1 MNEFLFNN
9 IFTKNAA
16 RKFVIHMYILFS
28 QVEGFETKTK
38 ELDENLDKLDQIWTI
53 SKEWEDFESATFGE
67 YLKNL
72 QTDYLVSCSK
82 QVQEKITAFCADKFD
97 NRIEIHQ
104 TIQQRMSIFAG
115 NLSIIEAFR
124 SKAIKDR
131 HWELISKSCG
141 FQAIQNNELVIGK
154 RITLVKEYYNISI
167 LLKRQIS
174 CR

>member
-1 MNEFLFNN
+1 MNSFST
-9 IFTKNAA
+9 INAV
-16 RKFVIHMYILFS
+16 RKFVINMYIPFS

-154 RITLVKEYYNISI
+154 RFTLVNEYYNTI
-167 LLKRQIS
+167 LKRKIS
-174 CR
+174 C

>member
-1 MNEFLFNN
+1 
-9 IFTKNAA
+9 
-16 RKFVIHMYILFS
+16 
-28 QVEGFETKTK
+28 
-38 ELDENLDKLDQIWTI
+38 LDENLDKLDQIWTI
-53 SKEWEDFESATFGE
+53 VKEWEDFEYETFGE

-72 QTDYLVSCSK
+72 KTDYLVSCSK
-82 QVQEKITAFCADKFD
+82 QIQDKITAFCVTKFD

-141 FQAIQNNELVIGK
+141 FQAIKNNELVIGK
-154 RITLVKEYYNISI
+154 I
-167 LLKRQIS
+167 LNYIYFIRVIICCLK
-174 CR
+174 

>member
-1 MNEFLFNN
+1 MNYLHFIY
-9 IFTKNAA
+9 IFIIFKNSH
-16 RKFVIHMYILFS
+16 VD
-28 QVEGFETKTK
+28 GFETKTK
-38 ELDENLDKLDQIWTI
+38 ELDENLNKLDQIWTI
-53 SKEWEDFESATFGE
+53 VKEWEDFESETFGE

-72 QTDYLVSCSK
+72 KTDYLVSCSK
-82 QVQEKITAFCADKFD
+82 QIQDKITAFCADKFD

-141 FQAIQNNELVIGK
+141 FQAIQNNELVIGTV
-154 RITLVKEYYNISI
+154 IYYIHFMHFVKLKFMYFKYLQRSSI
-167 LLKRQIS
+167 VPFCI
-174 CR
+174 

>member
-1 MNEFLFNN
+1 MTLDNFSDFALSKNLF
-9 IFTKNAA
+9 IYLTF
-16 RKFVIHMYILFS
+16 IFS

-38 ELDENLDKLDQIWTI
+38 ELDENLEKLDQIWTI

-97 NRIEIHQ
+97 SRIEIHQ

-154 RITLVKEYYNISI
+154 
-167 LLKRQIS
+167 
-174 CR
+174 

>member
-1 MNEFLFNN
+1 MRLNFTLH
-9 IFTKNAA
+9 IFP
-16 RKFVIHMYILFS
+16 RRRCS

-38 ELDENLDKLDQIWTI
+38 ELDENLDILDHIWTI
-53 SKEWEDFESATFGE
+53 VKEWEDFENETFGE

-72 QTDYLVSCSK
+72 KTDYLVSCLK
-82 QVQEKITAFCADKFD
+82 QIQDKITAFCAGKFD
-97 NRIEIHQ
+97 SRIEIHQ

-154 RITLVKEYYNISI
+154 YKIRLN
-167 LLKRQIS
+167 LG
-174 CR
+174 

>member
-1 MNEFLFNN
+1 M
-9 IFTKNAA
+9 
-16 RKFVIHMYILFS
+16 
-28 QVEGFETKTK
+28 
-38 ELDENLDKLDQIWTI
+38 DENLGKLDQIWTI

-141 FQAIQNNELVIGK
+141 FQAIQNNELVIGEC
-154 RITLVKEYYNISI
+154 IFI
-167 LLKRQIS
+167 L
-174 CR
+174 

>member
-1 MNEFLFNN
+1 
-9 IFTKNAA
+9 
-16 RKFVIHMYILFS
+16 MYSFIFS
-28 QVEGFETKTK
+28 QIEGFETKTK
-38 ELDENLDKLDQIWTI
+38 ELDENLGKLDQIWTI

-97 NRIEIHQ
+97 SRIEIHQ

-141 FQAIQNNELVIGK
+141 FQAIQNNELVIG
-154 RITLVKEYYNISI
+154 EYIFI
-167 LLKRQIS
+167 LNDYYFS
-174 CR
+174 V